1 MKKMQVSVQRKSRD
15 RGKVTGKCG
24 LLVGIG
30 YNRMDERGEA
40 FKNIDEDR
48 SKSTQIGILCTRD

>member
-1 MKKMQVSVQRKSRD
+1 M
-15 RGKVTGKCG
+15 TGKCG